1 MSKMNKYWGFAL
13 VGAAAAAAA
22 GAVAAMALKRR
33 PADSIGF
40 DDDFED
46 DFDSDEDSEEKSP
59 ENTSEDFASW
69 EEAED
74 AVER

>member
-46 DFDSDEDSEEKSP
+46 DFD
-59 ENTSEDFASW
+59 
-69 EEAED
+69 
-74 AVER
+74 